1 MTRFADSRVA
11 QKPTKRRHPACDQ
24 VHVTDGATAEARYHF
39 VMLRSCCGLILTGC
53 VLMCFLQTAMAQG
66 HPVGTLPVA
75 AGAYAE
81 LGLQTNDGLNDSVAG
96 IFTLGAYVEF
106 PRVLLRPGVDF
117 RCLCGDNGVRGRLAG
132 PRISVSTGPL
142 QPYAELLAGPNQQT
156 YTYTSIS
163 PNNISTNNQ
172 YGVTVEGVAGL
183 DLRRGRFL
191 SWRILEV
198 TYGSFSGTANA
209 KPFSLS
215 TGLIVRIP

>member
-1 MTRFADSRVA
+1 
-11 QKPTKRRHPACDQ
+11 
-24 VHVTDGATAEARYHF
+24 
-39 VMLRSCCGLILTGC
+39 
-53 VLMCFLQTAMAQG
+53 MCFLQTAMAQG

-81 LGLQTNDGLNDSVAG
+81 LGLQTKWGLNDSVAG
-96 IFTLGAYVEF
+96 ILTLGAYVEF

-142 QPYAELLAGPNQQT
+142 QPYAELLVGPRTNRPNPIHLSAQT
-156 YTYTSIS
+156 TSQR
-163 PNNISTNNQ
+163 TNQ
-172 YGVTVEGVAGL
+172 YGVTVEDRVAGL

-198 TYGSFSGTANA
+198 TYGSFSGTA
-209 KPFSLS
+209 
-215 TGLIVRIP
+215 